1 MGVMILSFFKGLVK
15 SPVLHNTRDG
25 SEFYVPYLLHYLG
38 GGLRL
43 WLGWE
48 EGKEE
53 SKGGSIPV
61 YYETCLKTQPA
72 HKPLITRR
80 GSFPLRGLLLFF
92 QLTISPSDFLAL
104 I

>member
-1 MGVMILSFFKGLVK
+1 MWGRGGRGGGGDDSFFFLKDRSRLQYFITQGWVR
-15 SPVLHNTRDG
+15 VLC
-25 SEFYVPYLLHYLG
+25 SIPFALYVILG

-53 SKGGSIPV
+53 SQGGSIPV

-72 HKPLITRR
+72 HNPLITRR
-80 GSFPLRGLLLFF
+80 GSFPLRGLLFF
-92 QLTISPSDFLAL
+92 SN
-104 I
+104 